1 MEFRILQQWI
11 EMCTREKELVGVQSS
26 SRKMSEWHE
35 RVRGYVEILRFK
47 LAEVSVNLEVAVIV
61 HK

>member
-1 MEFRILQQWI
+1 
-11 EMCTREKELVGVQSS
+11 MCRREKELVGVQSS

-35 RVRGYVEILRFK
+35 RLRGYVEILRFK